1 MVKTLYSIL
10 HRSLDLTYFNVFY
23 RKKIFLYLSL
33 YQQDRESIEFEED
46 LMKYLKLLVKKRLL
60 EIE

>member
-1 MVKTLYSIL
+1 TLLFIDNIITIYIYS
-10 HRSLDLTYFNVFY
+10 YFNVFY

>member
-1 MVKTLYSIL
+1 
-10 HRSLDLTYFNVFY
+10 
-23 RKKIFLYLSL
+23 
-33 YQQDRESIEFEED
+33 IEFEED

>member
-1 MVKTLYSIL
+1 
-10 HRSLDLTYFNVFY
+10 
-23 RKKIFLYLSL
+23 IFLYLSL

>member
-1 MVKTLYSIL
+1 
-10 HRSLDLTYFNVFY
+10 
-23 RKKIFLYLSL
+23 
-33 YQQDRESIEFEED
+33 FEED

>member
-1 MVKTLYSIL
+1 
-10 HRSLDLTYFNVFY
+10 
-23 RKKIFLYLSL
+23 
-33 YQQDRESIEFEED
+33 EFEED